1 MQIFKQIF
9 RNIVAL
15 PIYLWQIAFLLFPLI
30 LLGYRE
36 WSKSEVILST
46 VIWLLKN
53 KFLTIIFNSF
63 FTAFLVSCLCLTI
76 GYLFSYIIT
85 QYSYI
90 NQIILLFFASI
101 PFLSNFL
108 IHAAS
113 WSCFL
118 ENNGVLHKFLVHLG
132 FTIDVSYFL
141 YNKIATIIVLVYCYL
156 PYAILPLYIS
166 LSKFDRRLLR
176 ASRDLGARPMQTF
189 FKIVVPSTLSAI
201 ITSFFLIFIPSTS
214 EFIIPQLIGGDK
226 HLYCGSIFSYVT
238 LTPALFASAPT
249 ITVVYIISLLIACWL
264 LLIGIKKFINYI
276 SL

>member
-1 MQIFKQIF
+1 MQIFKKIV
-9 RNIVAL
+9 RNFIAL
-15 PIYLWQIAFLLFPLI
+15 PLYLWQITFLLLPLI

-36 WSKSEVILST
+36 WSKSEVIMST

-53 KFLTIIFNSF
+53 KFPTIIFNSF
-63 FTAFLVSCLCLTI
+63 FTAFLVSCLCLII

-85 QYSYI
+85 QY
-90 NQIILLFFASI
+90 NKTAQIILLFFASI

-118 ENNGVLHKFLVHLG
+118 ENNGILHKFILALG
-132 FTIDVSYFL
+132 IPITTTFFL
-141 YNKIATIIVLVYCYL
+141 YNKIATIIVLTYCYL

-189 FKIVVPSTLSAI
+189 FKVVVPSTLSAI
-201 ITSFFLIFIPSTS
+201 ITSFFLIFIPCTS

-226 HLYCGSIFSYVT
+226 YLYCGSIFSYIT
-238 LTPALFASAPT
+238 LTPALFTSAPT
-249 ITVVYIISLLIACWL
+249 ITVVYIVTLLLVCWL
-264 LLIGIKKFINYI
+264 LLLGLKKFISSI